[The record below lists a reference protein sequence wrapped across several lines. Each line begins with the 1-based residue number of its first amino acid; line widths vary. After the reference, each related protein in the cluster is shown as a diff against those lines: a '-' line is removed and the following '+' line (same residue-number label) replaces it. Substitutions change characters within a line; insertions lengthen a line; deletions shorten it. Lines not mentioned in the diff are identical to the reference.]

1 MSAIGG
7 KADISRT
14 RAIHVA
20 VWNLLTSQTFS
31 FGASLLHIEVA
42 QVSIGAHNEYFLH
55 HRRRRRSACYCRIL
69 WSARLNKKFG
79 ELTLKHRDPSSS
91 SLMSVTDTAGAL
103 LAVVFVGFEESRR
116 LFMQRLAS
124 TP

>member
-1 MSAIGG
+1 
-7 KADISRT
+7 
-14 RAIHVA
+14 
-20 VWNLLTSQTFS
+20 
-31 FGASLLHIEVA
+31 
-42 QVSIGAHNEYFLH
+42 
-55 HRRRRRSACYCRIL
+55 
-69 WSARLNKKFG
+69 LNKKFG